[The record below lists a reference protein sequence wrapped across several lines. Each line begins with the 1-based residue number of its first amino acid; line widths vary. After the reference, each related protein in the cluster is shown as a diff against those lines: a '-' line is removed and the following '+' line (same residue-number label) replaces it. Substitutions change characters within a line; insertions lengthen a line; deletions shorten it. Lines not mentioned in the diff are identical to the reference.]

1 MKCAGTGTSYPPLPP
16 WTGPNLLNYTQ
27 AAELDAQFFFSG
39 TPWDMVA
46 RNYTALTLNLANGSN
61 LTQYDVVGEPP
72 HVPPPWGGGV
82 PQSLHAHALGK
93 ARCAARAGAGPEGC
107 RPALADSMFAG
118 LSTCS
123 DACLQMASTSLSAV
137 PPWPST
143 MLDTHWHW
151 PCESECLSMLGVLQL

>member
-72 HVPPPWGGGV
+72 HVPPPWGGGRATV
-82 PQSLHAHALGK
+82 IACTCFGKGTLCCPGWGRPRGLPACSCRQYVRRPLH
-93 ARCAARAGAGPEGC
+93 
-107 RPALADSMFAG
+107 
-118 LSTCS
+118 
-123 DACLQMASTSLSAV
+123 LQ
-137 PPWPST
+137 
-143 MLDTHWHW
+143 
-151 PCESECLSMLGVLQL
+151 